1 MGELLKVE
9 GLSFNTSITQ
19 PPPPG
24 STNSFFLAGAG
35 VRGLQIQEQFIKFT
49 VIAIYLE
56 SDSAISSLYPNWKS
70 KSAQQLMDS
79 DEFFHDI
86 VTGPFEKFMMVTM
99 LMPLTGQQYSEKVM
113 ENCVAYWKA
122 NGTYTDD
129 EAKAVNQFLQVFK
142 EETFPPASSI
152 VFTQSSPS
160 LTIGF
165 SKDGSIPKEGKAT
178 IVNKQLS
185 EAILESMIGKNGV
198 SPAAKRS
205 IAERMS
211 KMFKAGDDC
220 PLI

>member
-1 MGELLKVE
+1 MGELGELLRVE
-9 GLSFNTSITQ
+9 GVSFNTSVT
-19 PPPPG
+19 PPG

-35 VRGLQIQEQFIKFT
+35 VRGLQIKEQFIKFT
-49 VIAIYLE
+49 AIAIYLE
-56 SDSAISSLYPNWKS
+56 SDSAISSLSPKWKS

-86 VTGPFEKFMMVTM
+86 VTGQFEKFMMVTM

-129 EAKAVNQFLQVFK
+129 EANAVEQFLEIFK

-211 KMFKAGDDC
+211 EMIKAADEATT
-220 PLI
+220 